1 MDYRSERK
9 IIRGIGVLF
18 LGIFSFLKIEAQDI
32 HFSQFYFSPLAINPA
47 NTGIFSGNYRLST
60 NYKNQWRS
68 ISNPYKSSLASF
80 DMPLAKRKLGLGISF
95 FTDKAGKSMMGL
107 TLGNLSVSYN
117 LKLNQNHNFIT
128 GLQYGFGQRS
138 IKTEDLK
145 WDSQYNGSVYDPGL
159 PSGET
164 QWSQSYSYMDVSA
177 GVLWNY
183 SAKVSKFKSSTGLAL
198 FHANQPKESFYTDD
212 KLDDKVVVHNSSQIK
227 LPDKPAYILPQFLF
241 LKQGP
246 HSELNIGCQYKYVF
260 SPIKSIFRTK
270 NRIDIGAKIE
280 DKAESRNSLALFAG
294 GQLRWKDAFIVMFGF
309 ELKKSLLI
317 SFAYDVNV
325 SKLRVASSSKGGME
339 LALTYK
345 GYF

>member
-1 MDYRSERK
+1 MNYRAKRK
-9 IIRGIGVLF
+9 IIIALCVAF
-18 LGIFSFLKIEAQDI
+18 LGISFLETEAQDI
-32 HFSQFYFSPLAINPA
+32 HFSQYYFSPLAVNPA
-47 NTGIFSGNYRLST
+47 NTGNFSGNYRFST
-60 NYKNQWRS
+60 NYKNQWKS
-68 ISNPYKSSLASF
+68 ISDPYKSSLASF

-95 FTDKAGKSMMGL
+95 FSDKAGKSMMGL
-107 TLGNLSVSYN
+107 TLGNLSVAYN
-117 LKLNQNHNFIT
+117 LKVNDNNNVLA

-138 IKTEDLK
+138 IKTENLK
-145 WDSQYNGSVYDPGL
+145 WDSQYNGSVYDPAI

-164 QWSQSYSYMDVSA
+164 QLSQSKAYMDVSA
-177 GVLWNY
+177 GMLWNY
-183 SAKVSKFKSSTGLAL
+183 TAKVSKFKSSTGLAM
-198 FHANQPKESFYTDD
+198 FHANKPNVSFYSNNDR
-212 KLDDKVVVHNSSQIK
+212 LDYKIVVHNSSQIK

-246 HSELNIGCQYKYVF
+246 HSEVDIGCQYKYIF
-260 SPIKSIFRTK
+260 SPIKSIFRSQ

-294 GQLRWKDAFIVMFGF
+294 GQLRLKDAFVVMFGF